1 MTVCG
6 CGCWYL
12 RVVVVLGF
20 RLVCCFLVDRLS
32 RFVGWRNSHSD
43 ALGVAFWWWFWVFLV
58 VSFWSGVRWW
68 FGFWWFVP
76 LSELV
81 FWVLFWLGFWVASL
95 FCDCCGLLILV

>member
-32 RFVGWRNSHSD
+32 RFVDCHNSHSD

-58 VSFWSGVRWW
+58 ESFWSGVSWW
-68 FGFWWFVP
+68 FGFGGLCRF
-76 LSELV
+76 LSWC
-81 FWVLFWLGFWVASL
+81 FGFCFGLGF
-95 FCDCCGLLILV
+95 GLRVYFVIVVVY